1 MQQTTNKTMDNEF
14 HAMEYMRQIREKFSA
29 QYQTDR
35 QKYLERAKEAMEAFK
50 LRQANISHS
59 A

>member
-1 MQQTTNKTMDNEF
+1 MQQTTNKTIDNEF
-14 HAMEYMRQIREKFSA
+14 HAVKYMRQIREKFSA

-50 LRQANISHS
+50 LR
-59 A
+59 

>member
-1 MQQTTNKTMDNEF
+1 MQQTTNKTIDSEF

-35 QKYLERAKEAMEAFK
+35 QKYLKRAKEAMEAFK
-50 LRQANISHS
+50 CGEGNNNHS